1 MALWTPATSGA
12 PSLALWFDAN
22 DAASI
27 THSSGAVSQW
37 NDKSGNANHAAQATS
52 GLKPTYDA
60 TAASNK
66 GAIVFGGGS
75 TQKLLDLTST
85 LSTGTAWTVFS
96 VAKMTAQSAQA
107 YVLGGSGVGLF
118 MGGNLPSDFG
128 EYDGANIRLK
138 TYATAPTI
146 YNAAHVLEFSP
157 STLWADGVAVSSYE
171 SGSGTLTNSF
181 NLTRIGSRPDQSF
194 LFFIGEQYELIFVP
208 STLTTGNRELY
219 EGYLAWKWG
228 LEGLLDAGH
237 TYKSAAPTDGVG
249 GSVSAAL
256 AVTDRPDAT
265 AVNVLLAVQAALA
278 VTDRPDAAAVAAN
291 VSTQAALAT
300 TDRPDAAAITAD
312 MALPPS
318 VSFAITDRPDA
329 AAINVLA
336 AQLAA
341 LATTEAPDTAA
352 VAANFSITLTAAL
365 ATTEAPDAA
374 AVTASLNVF
383 GPLATTE
390 APDTAAVSATFVV
403 PLTAA
408 LAATDRP
415 DGMAVDIVLLGIF
428 AVEVAATDRP
438 DSFHGAAWTYPWH
451 NVAAPGS
458 VWTDVTLGEP

>member
-37 NDKSGNANHAAQATS
+37 NDKSGNANHASQATS

-66 GAIVFGGGS
+66 GAIVFGAGS

-128 EYDGANIRLK
+128 EFDGANIRLK
-138 TYATAPTI
+138 TYASAPTI

-265 AVNVLLAVQAALA
+265 AVNVLLAVQAALGGHGPA
-278 VTDRPDAAAVAAN
+278 RRCGGHCQRLDAGSAGHHGPPGRCGDHGRHGAAAVGLVCDHRPARRGGDQRPGGPACGAGHHGSAGHGRSSGQLLDHADGGPGHDGSAGRCRRYGVTQRLRAAGN
-291 VSTQAALAT
+291 HRGAGHGGGLCHLRCAA
-300 TDRPDAAAITAD
+300 
-312 MALPPS
+312 
-318 VSFAITDRPDA
+318 
-329 AAINVLA
+329 
-336 AQLAA
+336 
-341 LATTEAPDTAA
+341 
-352 VAANFSITLTAAL
+352 
-365 ATTEAPDAA
+365 
-374 AVTASLNVF
+374 
-383 GPLATTE
+383 
-390 APDTAAVSATFVV
+390 
-403 PLTAA
+403 
-408 LAATDRP
+408 
-415 DGMAVDIVLLGIF
+415 DGGACRDGSPG
-428 AVEVAATDRP
+428 R
-438 DSFHGAAWTYPWH
+438 HG
-451 NVAAPGS
+451 G
-458 VWTDVTLGEP
+458 